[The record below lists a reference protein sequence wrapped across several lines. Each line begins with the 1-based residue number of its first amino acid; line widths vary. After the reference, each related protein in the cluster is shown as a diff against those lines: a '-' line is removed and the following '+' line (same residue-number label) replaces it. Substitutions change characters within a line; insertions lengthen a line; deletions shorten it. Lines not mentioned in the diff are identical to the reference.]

1 MLYSFLK
8 LTYWNNMQKKKSQT
22 GFHQGWSTTDEQEI
36 ERRRKRG
43 EQEPFSLTFPE
54 NQETPFG
61 TYRVQSATSSGGGYD
76 VELRSLDSQNNSCG
90 CPDYNINRL
99 GTCKHIEAVIHH
111 LKQKHHFNW
120 KELLSQKPAWAEV
133 YLDLTSSAEIKLWN
147 PLPLQTDITT
157 KQTLDSIFSSEGDLL
172 QDASLAIS
180 SLKNVLQNAPE
191 MSRPK
196 IKISKFIDSWLF
208 QKKRQMEKQRVK
220 EEFLEEVKQGKQT
233 LNVLNVPLYPYQV
246 EGMLHLAFNERALL
260 ADEMGL
266 GKTIQAIAACVL
278 LRRLKGI
285 KRVLV
290 IVPASLK
297 TEWEEQI
304 LKFTSLPVNLIQGA
318 RHMRLQQYKLEA
330 FFYLMNYEQVRND
343 WEEIQ
348 ELLAPDVIILDEAQR
363 IKNWQAKTSTK
374 IKKLQSPYAF
384 VLTGTP
390 LENRIDEVYSLM
402 QVIDPTLF
410 GPLFRFNREFYVF
423 DERGKTIG
431 LKNID
436 QLHARLKG
444 VLLRRRK
451 HDVEDQ
457 LPDRLINFYFVKME
471 AEQQLRYD
479 EYSDKV
485 ARLLASAKNQPLR
498 KEESELLQLWLAC
511 MRMLCDSPYILDQT
525 CRICPKLTELEEILG
540 QLLADK
546 ENKIII
552 FSEWTKMLDL
562 IQGLLKKLNID
573 YALHTG
579 SVPQD
584 KRRREI
590 NRFKEDPNCRLF
602 LSSDS
607 GATGL
612 NLQVANVVINMDLPW
627 NPAKYEQRI
636 ARAWRKHQKRTVQI
650 INLVCE
656 ESIEHRMI
664 SLLSS
669 KQELADSVLDGTRAL
684 EEMDLPSGKGA
695 FLEKLESLMKITI
708 EHANSAEDQLEASKD
723 EESDS
728 LEEIAPTFIESNF
741 SPPIEEKLKATLLN
755 FFPDKMVQIDLFENE
770 NGKKTL
776 LIVSD
781 SSSEEIEAVLPSDNK
796 TLSLEFLDARTF
808 EAIQKLIDAGIL
820 QMNDKKVGLFQ
831 SKSASDSGFAEQQR
845 KLQKARAQFQ
855 VAERKFRMAKVLA
868 SGGFAQE
875 AETPAKEALNLA
887 WESLSFVP
895 LNPNEDLKQLH
906 LALKE
911 LEIEDEP
918 QALRLIVGV
927 QTLLGGIAD
936 LM

>member
-1 MLYSFLK
+1 
-8 LTYWNNMQKKKSQT
+8 MQKKNPQA

-36 ERRRKRG
+36 ERRQQRG
-43 EQEPFSLTFPE
+43 MQEPFTLTFPQ
-54 NQETPFG
+54 NQDSPFG
-61 TYRVQSATSSGGGYD
+61 TYRVQSKAGSGSTYD
-76 VELRSLDSQNNSCG
+76 VELRSFNSRDNSCG
-90 CPDYNINRL
+90 CPDYNVNGL

-111 LKQKHHFNW
+111 FKQKPNW
-120 KELLSQKPAWAEV
+120 KELTNQKPAWAEL
-133 YLDLTSSAEIKLWN
+133 YLSSSGEIKLWN
-147 PLPLQTDITT
+147 SNSET
-157 KQTLDSIFSSEGDLL
+157 KPILNSIFSSEGTLL
-172 QDASLAIS
+172 QDPSLGILAF
-180 SLKNVLQNAPE
+180 KKALQNAPE
-191 MSRPK
+191 TIQQK
-196 IKISKFIDSWLF
+196 IKISKFIDSWLVQ
-208 QKKRQMEKQRVK
+208 QKRTQEKQRVK
-220 EEFLEEVKQGKQT
+220 DEFLEQVKQGKQT
-233 LNVLNVPLYPYQV
+233 LDVLSVPLYPYQV

-266 GKTIQAIAACVL
+266 GKTIQAIAACEL

-318 RHMRLQQYKLEA
+318 RHMRLQQYKLDA

-348 ELLAPDVIILDEAQR
+348 EILSPDVIILDEAQR

-374 IKKLQSPYAF
+374 IKRLKSPYAF

-423 DERGKTIG
+423 DEKGKTIG

-436 QLHARLKG
+436 QLHERLKG

-451 HDVEDQ
+451 NEVEDQ

-471 AEQQLRYD
+471 PEQQLRYD
-479 EYSDKV
+479 EYVDKV
-485 ARLLASAKNQPLR
+485 ARLMAATKNRPLR
-498 KEESELLQLWLAC
+498 KEESEFLQLYLSC
-511 MRMLCDSPYILDQT
+511 MRMLCDTPYILDQT
-525 CRICPKLTELEEILG
+525 CEICPKLTELEEILG

-552 FSEWTKMLDL
+552 FSEWTRMLEL
-562 IQGLLKKLNID
+562 IQKLLKKLNID

-584 KRRREI
+584 KRRLEI
-590 NRFKEDPNCRLF
+590 NRFKQDPNCRLF

-612 NLQVANVVINMDLPW
+612 NLQAANVVINMDLPW

-636 ARAWRKHQKRTVQI
+636 ARAWRKHQNRIVQV
-650 INLVCE
+650 INIVCE
-656 ESIEHRMI
+656 DSIEHRMI

-669 KQELADSVLDGTRAL
+669 KKELADGVLDGIGNL

-695 FLEKLESLMKITI
+695 FLEKLESLMNVTITHAKSI
-708 EHANSAEDQLEASKD
+708 ENQSEDLLD
-723 EESDS
+723 
-728 LEEIAPTFIESNF
+728 LEEIAPVYVESNHV
-741 SPPIEEKLKATLLN
+741 PPVEEEFKEAMLN
-755 FFPDKMVQIDLFENE
+755 SFPDKMVQMDLFENE
-770 NGKKTL
+770 SGEKTL
-776 LIVSD
+776 LVVSN
-781 SSSEEIEAVLPSDNK
+781 SSPEEIKAVIPQDNQN
-796 TLSLEFLDARTF
+796 LSLEFLDTKTF
-808 EAIQKLIDAGIL
+808 EIIQKLIDAGVL
-820 QMNDKKVGLFQ
+820 QMNDKKVGLYQ
-831 SKSASDSGFAEQQR
+831 SKTALNSGLAEQQR

-855 VAERKFRMAKVLA
+855 AADRKFRMAKVLA
-868 SGGFAQE
+868 NGGFAQE
-875 AETPAKEALNLA
+875 AEAPAKEGLNLA
-887 WESLSFVP
+887 WEALAIVP
-895 LNPNEDLKQLH
+895 LAPNEDLKQLYSVIKG
-906 LALKE
+906 LA
-911 LEIEDEP
+911 IEDEP
-918 QALRLIVGV
+918 QALRLIEGV
-927 QTLLGGIAD
+927 ETLFAGIAE
-936 LM
+936 LMGS